1 MPLDWS
7 LGPKEV
13 PPLQVG
19 SSLSEQSGSLVSGI
33 NRVCVC
39 INSVCGMCVHLCLS
53 VSVCVSVCVCL
64 CVSLCVCVALV
75 SRVLT
80 MCLCA
85 RVCACVCRVCVYIVC
100 VVYVSVSMC
109 ICVCVTMHMCVCALQ
124 FPRGA
129 AEPVLSHEM
138 PVTDIERSWLPTGL
152 HRLF

>member
-53 VSVCVSVCVCL
+53 EFVCVCGSRISGINYVSVRA
-64 CVSLCVCVALV
+64 CVCMRVPCVCVYCVCGVCVCVHVYLCVCEHAH
-75 SRVLT
+75 
-80 MCLCA
+80 
-85 RVCACVCRVCVYIVC
+85 VCVRSP
-100 VVYVSVSMC
+100 VSPGS
-109 ICVCVTMHMCVCALQ
+109 
-124 FPRGA
+124 
-129 AEPVLSHEM
+129 S
-138 PVTDIERSWLPTGL
+138 
-152 HRLF
+152 